1 MALQIRRG
9 TDTSRQGTI
18 FKSGELIYTID
29 QKDLWVGDNA
39 TAGGTQIAPVKSVNG
54 YPATVA
60 GAGAGNVVLTTD
72 NIAEGSNA
80 ARKYYNTILAK
91 TDAGAALVNGNAGNT
106 GITFTY
112 NSGTNVINAVLS
124 NAGGLSTVQGDPNPA
139 LGGNLS
145 LNSRNITGTGNINI
159 TGTIAATSFTGT
171 VTTDSITP
179 TTALVL
185 YGSNSNPL
193 TVRGIPAVNGSVNI
207 DINTF
212 KGTVGSPTNTAGG
225 DQIGSFRAFG
235 YRDGN
240 YKIGSQITTLWAS
253 DADFTTNNPK
263 SILFF
268 ATGNN
273 NATQTGTAPASLD
286 GNGTF
291 TAKIIQAPSYAT
303 GAYPAGGT
311 IAFLT
316 GVQITGTAGQFSCTS
331 ASLSI
336 GGTVT
341 ISGTL
346 GGTGTISGYTGTAT
360 TYYIIATNGT
370 TTFTLSTTGNGS
382 GVTTTAGTPTGLT
395 YSTLLPQKG
404 MMIFDSTTNKFMG
417 YNGTNWV
424 AFTGP

>member
-9 TDTSRQGTI
+9 TDASRANIRFT
-18 FKSGELIYTID
+18 SGELIYTTD
-29 QKDLWVGDNA
+29 SKDLWVGDNA
-39 TAGGTQIAPVKSVNG
+39 TNGGIQIAPVKSVNG

-80 ARKYYNTILAK
+80 SRKYYSTSQAK
-91 TDAGAALVNGNAGNT
+91 LDAGNALIAGNAGNT
-106 GITFTY
+106 GITFSY
-112 NSGTNVINAVLS
+112 NSGTGAINAALQ
-124 NAGGLSTVQGDPNPA
+124 NAGGLSTVSGDPSPS

-159 TGTIAATSFTGT
+159 TGTVTATSYTGAMI
-171 VTTDSITP
+171 TDSITP
-179 TTALVL
+179 VTSMIL
-185 YGSNSNPL
+185 YGATSNPL

-225 DQIGSFRAFG
+225 DQIGSYRAFG

-263 SILFF
+263 SVMFF

-273 NATQTGTAPASLD
+273 NASQSGSPPASLD

-311 IAFLT
+311 ITSLAS
-316 GVQITGTAGQFSCTS
+316 VVITGTAGQFSC
-331 ASLSI
+331 ASTTLSV

-341 ISGTL
+341 ISGTIA
-346 GGTGTISGYTGTAT
+346 GATISGYTGGPT

-395 YSTLLPQKG
+395 YSVLLPQKG
-404 MMIFDSTTNKFMG
+404 MMIFDSTTNHFVG
-417 YNGTNWV
+417 YNGTAWV

>member
-9 TDTSRQGTI
+9 SNSDRTANSFI
-18 FKSGELIYTID
+18 PVSGELVYTLD
-29 QKDLWVGDNA
+29 TKELWVGDG
-39 TAGGTQIAPVKSVNG
+39 TTVGGTRVGPVRSVNG
-54 YPATVA
+54 LTGVVA
-60 GAGAGNVVLTTD
+60 LTTD
-72 NIAEGSNA
+72 DITAGSTN
-80 ARKYYNTILAK
+80 KYYVTSQAK
-91 TDAGAALVNGNAGNT
+91 LDAATALIAGNAVNT
-106 GITFTY
+106 GITFSY
-112 NSGTNVINAVLS
+112 NSNTGVISAVVS
-124 NAGGLSTVQGDPNPA
+124 NSTAISSVQGDANPA

-159 TGTIAATSFTGT
+159 TGSVTATSFTGT

-179 TTALVL
+179 VTSLIL
-185 YGSNSNPL
+185 YGANSNPL
-193 TVRGIPAVNGSVNI
+193 TVRGVPAVNGSVNI

-212 KGTVGSPTNTAGG
+212 KGTTGSPTNTAGG

-263 SILFF
+263 SVLFF

-273 NATQTGTAPASLD
+273 NASQTGSPPASLD

-311 IAFLT
+311 IALLT
-316 GVQITGTAGQFSCTS
+316 SVTTTGTAGQFQCS
-331 ASLSI
+331 ATTLSV

-346 GGTGTISGYTGTAT
+346 AGVTISGYTSPT
-360 TYYIIATNGT
+360 TYYIIATNGS

-417 YNGTNWV
+417 YNGTAWV

>member
-9 TDTSRQGTI
+9 SNSDRTANSFI
-18 FKSGELIYTID
+18 PVSGELVYTLD
-29 QKDLWVGDNA
+29 TKELYVGDG
-39 TAGGTQIAPVKSVNG
+39 TTVGGTRVAPVRSVNG
-54 YPATVA
+54 LTGTVA
-60 GAGAGNVVLTTD
+60 LTTD
-72 NIAEGSNA
+72 DITAGTTN
-80 ARKYYNTILAK
+80 KYYVASQAK
-91 TDAGAALVNGNAGNT
+91 LDVSTALIAGNATNT
-106 GITFTY
+106 GITFSF
-112 NSGTNVINAVLS
+112 NSNTGVISAVVANSSAIANVQAD
-124 NAGGLSTVQGDPNPA
+124 ANPA

-145 LNSRNITGTGNINI
+145 LNSRDINGTGNINI
-159 TGTIAATSFTGT
+159 TGNIIATTHQGAIK
-171 VTTDSITP
+171 TDSITP
-179 TTALVL
+179 LTSIVL
-185 YGSNSNPL
+185 YGGTSNPL
-193 TVRGIPAVNGSVNI
+193 TVRGLQAASGSVNI

-212 KGTVGSPTNTAGG
+212 KGSVLSPTNTSGG

-235 YRDGN
+235 YYN
-240 YKIGSQITTLWAS
+240 SAYKIGSQITTMWAS

-263 SILFF
+263 SMLLF

-273 NATQTGTAPASLD
+273 NASQSGSPPASLD

-311 IAFLT
+311 ITLLT
-316 GVQITGTAGQFSCTS
+316 GVVITGTAGQFSCSTTTL
-331 ASLSI
+331 SL

-341 ISGTL
+341 ITGTL
-346 GGTGTISGYTGTAT
+346 GGGGTISGYTGTAT

-395 YSTLLPQKG
+395 YSMLLPQKG